1 MGGARGLMRVER
13 SQAAQMETIGR
24 HDTDLIN
31 CGDRCD
37 NLSLVWHKLHVL
49 PVKL

>member
-1 MGGARGLMRVER
+1 MGVLEEMEVALAP
-13 SQAAQMETIGR
+13 AAQLKAVRRPG
-24 HDTDLIN
+24 TDSIN

-37 NLSLVWHKLHVL
+37 NLSLVWNKLHIL

>member
-1 MGGARGLMRVER
+1 MGVLEEMEVALAP
-13 SQAAQMETIGR
+13 AAQLNAVRRPG
-24 HDTDLIN
+24 TDSIN

-37 NLSLVWHKLHVL
+37 NLSLVWNKLHIL